1 MNQLKMDTTKIVNQV
16 SSPYAGDD
24 GEAVEKRQRKDIS
37 LPQKYLEKPDN
48 AGWFVAVVRCNC
60 EKKIADEIK
69 DDLNYKNIW
78 FESWVPMQ
86 KIHYVDKRT
95 NKRRTKKKIFL
106 STFIFCHVG
115 KEHLNEIRFRSD
127 VYKMLTMPGQCEI
140 YQISDSVLE
149 NYRQFVENPD
159 IPVVSYSG
167 PLKKGQK
174 VRITE
179 GKLAGV
185 EAYVQRISGKKAIV
199 GNEIKYINGA
209 TIEIDRGFLKVIE

>member
-1 MNQLKMDTTKIVNQV
+1 MDVTKIVNRV
-16 SSPYAGDD
+16 PPSNAGDD
-24 GEAVEKRQRKDIS
+24 GEAVSKNQ
-37 LPQKYLEKPDN
+37 QKEVSALQKNLKQPSD

-69 DDLNYKNIW
+69 TDLNYKNIW

-115 KEHLNEIRFRSD
+115 KGNLNEIRFRSD
-127 VYKMLTMPGQCEI
+127 VYKMLTMPGQREI
-140 YQISDSVLE
+140 YQISDCVLE

-159 IPVVSYSG
+159 IPVVAYSG

-185 EAYVQRISGKKAIV
+185 EAYVQRVSGKKAIV